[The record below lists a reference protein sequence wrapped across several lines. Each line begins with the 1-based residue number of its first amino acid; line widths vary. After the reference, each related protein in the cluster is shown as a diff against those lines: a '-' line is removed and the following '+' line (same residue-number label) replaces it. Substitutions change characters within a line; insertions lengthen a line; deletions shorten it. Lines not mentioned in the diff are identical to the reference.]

1 MKRQF
6 PIHPLL
12 FALFPVLSLYSANV
26 AEVSPRQVVF
36 PMLAVLA
43 AAILLVLLAWLVL
56 RDLRKASVLASL
68 VLILCFAY
76 GHIVKPMSDSS
87 SASSN
92 SYAALTNLG
101 KVILIAWAVILTVA
115 TYLVW
120 KTRWDFRRP
129 TLLLNIVGVV
139 MVVVPTIAITTDE
152 ITGSG
157 HPATTPDTTEIHLSM
172 PDTPPDIYYII
183 LDRYASASALA
194 EQHGFDNSEFL
205 NYLSSKGF
213 FVASDSHDNYAFTE
227 YSLASSLNMEY
238 LDSLSQQVGKDSTD
252 EEPLYNLIQDYE
264 VWRLLKPLGYEYTHV
279 GSWWEP
285 TRSNKYA
292 DININR
298 DAQLSEFSMTL
309 LRTTALDPIGTSLG
323 LWGDP
328 RKAQYERVR
337 YEFDKLA
344 DVPERTGP
352 TFVIAHF
359 IVPHPDFVFDR
370 DGSFLTPELA
380 AQRTADAEYIDQ
392 LIAVNKMLET
402 LIDKLLVESKTPPII
417 ILQGDEGDVPWDVDW
432 NSVNWNQV
440 TDKELRE
447 ETGILNAYYLPGTD
461 GEALYPSITPVNS
474 FRQVFNLYFDA
485 DLDLLQDRTY
495 ISCPGRPYAFY
506 DVTDRVH

>member
-1 MKRQF
+1 VKREL

-12 FALFPVLSLYSANV
+12 LALFPVLSLYSANV
-26 AEVSPRQVVF
+26 AEVSLRQALL
-36 PMLAVLA
+36 PMLVVLT

-68 VLILCFAY
+68 ALVLCFAY
-76 GHIVKPMSDSS
+76 GHIVTPVSDSS
-87 SASSN
+87 STQ
-92 SYAALTNLG
+92 LTNVA
-101 KVILIAWAVILTVA
+101 KVILVAWAVILAVA
-115 TYLVW
+115 AYLVW
-120 KTRWDFRRP
+120 KTRRDFRKL
-129 TLLLNIVGVV
+129 TVILNVVSAV
-139 MVVVPTIAITTDE
+139 MVVVPVITIATDE
-152 ITGSG
+152 ITGSA
-157 HPATTPDTTEIHLSM
+157 HPAATPDTSEIHLSM
-172 PDTPPDIYYII
+172 PQTKPDIYYII

-194 EQHGFDNSEFL
+194 EKHGFDNSEFL
-205 NYLSSKGF
+205 DYLSSKGF
-213 FVASDSHDNYAFTE
+213 FVASDSHANYAFTE

-238 LDSLSQQVGKDSTD
+238 LDTLSQDVGEDSTD
-252 EEPLYNLIQDYE
+252 EEPLYDLIQDYE
-264 VWRLLKPLGYEYTHV
+264 VCRLLKPPGYEYIHV

-309 LRTTALDPIGTSLG
+309 LRNTVLDPIGTSLG

-337 YEFDKLA
+337 YEFGKLA
-344 DVPERTGP
+344 EVPERTGS
-352 TFVIAHF
+352 TFVFAHF
-359 IVPHPDFVFDR
+359 IVPHPDFVFNS

-392 LIAVNKMLET
+392 LIAVNKMVET
-402 LIDKLLVESKTPPII
+402 LIDRLLADSKTPPVI
-417 ILQGDEGDVPWDVDW
+417 ILQGDEGDVPWDTDW
-432 NSVNWNQV
+432 NNVNWDQV

-461 GEALYPSITPVNS
+461 GNTLYPFMTPVNS

-485 DLDLLQDRTY
+485 KLELLPDRSY
-495 ISCPGRPYAFY
+495 IACPGRPYAFY
-506 DVTDRVH
+506 DITDRVQ